1 MVSRQ
6 VHGLRLPKRNAC
18 AYLRR
23 ASHCSGRLLR
33 AVHVRGRTAEGA
45 YAMDFEHELD
55 VYFRARCTLIC
66 VVSFEEERIIA
77 GIKSVCERTK
87 RSLHSW
93 DHADYLTTL
102 VGEASGI
109 SQPKD
114 PISLLESIDKM
125 EGQHVFVLRDFHQCW
140 KGQERVIRKLRNL
153 AQRLKYT
160 RKTIVVTSPVS
171 QVPEEL
177 RDDMLV
183 MEFPAPDTAQLG
195 TILAGL
201 ESTPGVK
208 VDLTPQGREKVVS
221 SALGLSS
228 NQAQRVFA
236 KAIVSD
242 GVLDE
247 RDIGLITAEKKQI
260 IRESG
265 ALEFF
270 APTETIGDV
279 GGLEVLKEWLRTR
292 ERAFSQDAR
301 DYGLPEPKGIAL
313 IGIPGTGKSLTAK
326 MIAGLWRI
334 PLIRLDVGA
343 LFGGLVGQSEENTR
357 RALSLAETIS
367 PCLLWIDEIE
377 KALAMGGG
385 DGGTSMR
392 VFQSI
397 LTWMQEK
404 QKPVFIVATANN
416 VSMLPPEL
424 LRRGRFDE
432 IFFLDLPTSA
442 ERREILEVHIRKRK
456 RPLQGYDLNRLAA
469 ASEGYVGAEIEQA
482 VIDAMYLAFSDKSNP
497 GRDFTT
503 EDILAALSRQVP
515 MSKSQREAIAGLR
528 QWLGEGR
535 AQSASFSEMRDAQS
549 QFVQIEVGGVDG

>member
-1 MVSRQ
+1 
-6 VHGLRLPKRNAC
+6 
-18 AYLRR
+18 
-23 ASHCSGRLLR
+23 
-33 AVHVRGRTAEGA
+33 
-45 YAMDFEHELD
+45 MDFEQELD
-55 VYFRARCTLIC
+55 VYFRSRCTLIC
-66 VVSFEEERIIA
+66 VVSFEEERIIQS
-77 GIKSVCERTK
+77 IREVCERSK
-87 RSLHSW
+87 RALHVW
-93 DHADYLTTL
+93 DHADFFTTL
-102 VGEASGI
+102 LGDGAGL
-109 SQPKD
+109 QQAKD
-114 PISLLESIDKM
+114 PLTLLEAIDKA
-125 EGQHVFVLRDFHQCW
+125 EGEQVFVLRDFHQCW
-140 KGQERVIRKLRNL
+140 KDQARTIRKLRNL
-153 AQRLKYT
+153 AHRLKFT
-160 RKTIVVTSPVS
+160 RKTIVVTTPSATI
-171 QVPEEL
+171 PEEL
-177 RDDMLV
+177 RDDTVVL
-183 MEFPAPDTAQLG
+183 EYPSPDVEGLSG
-195 TILAGL
+195 ILDKL
-201 ESTPGVK
+201 TSTSGVK
-208 VDLTPQGREKVVS
+208 VDLTPQGHEKVVH

-247 RDIGLITAEKKQI
+247 RDIGLITSEKKQI

-292 ERAFSQDAR
+292 ERAFSQEAR

-326 MIAGLWRI
+326 MVSGLWRI

-343 LFGGLVGQSEENTR
+343 LFGSLVGESEANTR

-377 KALAMGGG
+377 KGLSMGGG

-392 VFQSI
+392 VFQNI

-404 QKPVFIVATANN
+404 TKPVFIVATANN
-416 VSMLPPEL
+416 ISAMPPEL

-432 IFFLDLPTSA
+432 VFFLDLPTMT
-442 ERREILEVHIRKRK
+442 ERREIFEVHIHKRK
-456 RPLQGYDLNRLAA
+456 RPVGNYNLDRLAA

-482 VIDAMYLAFSDKSNP
+482 VIDAMYVAYSDADNP

-503 EDILAALSRQVP
+503 EDVLHALAKQVP
-515 MSKSQREAIAGLR
+515 MSQSQREAVAGLR
-528 QWLGEGR
+528 QWLQEGR
-535 AQSASFSEMRDAQS
+535 AQSASFTEAQQAQE
-549 QFVQIEVGGVDG
+549 QFVQIELLPDEEER